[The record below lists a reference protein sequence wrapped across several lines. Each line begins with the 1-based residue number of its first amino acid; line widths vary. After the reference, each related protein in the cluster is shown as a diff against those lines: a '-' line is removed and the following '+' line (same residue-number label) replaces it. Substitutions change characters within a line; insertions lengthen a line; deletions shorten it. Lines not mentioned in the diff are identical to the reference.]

1 MVSQTVGQLADKLD
15 EAPGGIS
22 YHLSQLADAGMAE
35 RAGQENG
42 DRRKKAGGRPLPHQR
57 WFPPLILSTLIMKRE
72 ALPKICGNQ
81 L

>member
-15 EAPGGIS
+15 DAPGGIS

-42 DRRKKAGGRPLPHQR
+42 DRRKSCGRPLPHQR
-57 WFPPLILSTLIMKRE
+57 WFPPLILSTLIMK
-72 ALPKICGNQ
+72 Q
-81 L
+81 